1 MNYPVWE
8 PYMLGGGMVIGII
21 AILHVFVSHFAVG
34 GGLFLPLTERKAYR
48 ENNPALLEYVRSHSK
63 FFILVVLVFGAVS
76 GVGIWW
82 SIGLVNP
89 EATATLIHVF
99 VWGWAIEWVFFIV
112 EIAAAFIYYYGWD
125 RLAPQTHLMV
135 GWIYFGAAWA
145 SLLVINGILTFMLT
159 PGRWIWTQT
168 FASAYFNPGM
178 LPSLV
183 VRTAVCVAL
192 AGVYALITSSAVSDV
207 ALRNEVVRYAAQWLL
222 VGTLIIPFAGVWYIS
237 TLPSM
242 AREISMGAAPAV
254 TIFAGLS
261 IFLSALVVAFT
272 YFGPYQH
279 PRHFNLPFAFLLAVL
294 ALSTTGV
301 TELVREAVRKPYI
314 IYGYMY
320 SNSLRL
326 ADIGRVREQGVLK
339 SARWVRWHDV
349 DPNAPERAGEEVFRV
364 ECASCHT
371 VNGYNSIRFAVKG
384 WSWAMIDY
392 QLAHLNELKGFMP
405 PFVGTEAERKALG
418 DWLTSLNPRPASV
431 GMEPGNSAP
440 KGQSTGTT
448 GEGAPQQ

>member
-1 MNYPVWE
+1 
-8 PYMLGGGMVIGII
+8 
-21 AILHVFVSHFAVG
+21 
-34 GGLFLPLTERKAYR
+34 
-48 ENNPALLEYVRSHSK
+48 
-63 FFILVVLVFGAVS
+63 
-76 GVGIWW
+76 
-82 SIGLVNP
+82 
-89 EATATLIHVF
+89 
-99 VWGWAIEWVFFIV
+99 
-112 EIAAAFIYYYGWD
+112 
-125 RLAPQTHLMV
+125 MV

-159 PGRWIWTQT
+159 PGRWIETQT

-222 VGTLIIPFAGVWYIS
+222 IGTLIIPFAGLWYIS

-272 YFGPYQH
+272 YFGPFQR
-279 PRHFNLPFAFLLAVL
+279 PRYFNLVFAFLLAVL

-301 TELVREAVRKPYI
+301 TEWVREAVRKPYI

-320 SNSLRL
+320 ANSLRL
-326 ADIGRVREQGVLK
+326 ADLGRVREQGVLK
-339 SARWVRWHDV
+339 SARWVRRHDV

-371 VNGYNSIRFAVKG
+371 VDGYNSIRFAVKG

-418 DWLTSLNPRPASV
+418 DWLTSLNPRPASL
-431 GMEPGNSAP
+431 GMARGNSAP
-440 KGQSTGTT
+440 QGQSTGAT